1 MMRERTSRVLYAY
14 WNEVRG
20 DRLAPRRF
28 DIEPARISEILSET
42 FILEIED
49 GATRFRLAGSR
60 ITENLGL
67 ELRGVAITELWSD
80 DDRSRLG
87 PVLSAVVE
95 QGGVGLIRFT
105 AKSSEPSPETPHKT
119 GFEMLLLPLVHTG
132 GRVTRILG
140 AISNS
145 SPPHWLGSVA
155 LPLRQI
161 DEAST
166 IWPDGR
172 PFAVVE
178 AADRQAPFRPA
189 YAAARI
195 VRFDRRQFRVF
206 DGGLESG
213 RNDRGEK

>member
-1 MMRERTSRVLYAY
+1 MRERTSRVLFAY

-42 FILEIED
+42 FILEIEE

-60 ITENLGL
+60 ITEHLGL
-67 ELRGVAITELWSD
+67 ELRGVAIADLWPEE
-80 DDRSRLG
+80 DRQQLG
-87 PVLSAVVE
+87 PVLSTVVE

-105 AKSSEPSPETPHKT
+105 AHEDEHTTEAPRKT
-119 GFEMLLLPLVHTG
+119 SFEMLLLPLVHTEG
-132 GRVTRILG
+132 KVTRILG
-140 AISNS
+140 AIANS

-155 LPLRQI
+155 LPLRRI
-161 DEAST
+161 EEAST

-172 PFAVVE
+172 PFAAVE

-206 DGGLESG
+206 DGGLEPG
-213 RNDRGEK
+213 RNERGEK